1 MLPVSHLRR
10 FGKLSTS
17 YQLQV
22 LPPFQFFDHTGVIV
36 WGLDSH
42 FSSMTSESNPPSTV
56 GQGAS
61 RIDQSFSQIESAP
74 PAVTAPA
81 IKLEPS
87 TGEATKTYDLEK
99 KDQ

>member
-1 MLPVSHLRR
+1 MMHDPPRWSSGDSVTV
-10 FGKLSTS
+10 GTIAAVIVG
-17 YQLQV
+17 V
-22 LPPFQFFDHTGVIV
+22 LLVGGVIV

-42 FSSMTSESNPPSTV
+42 LSRMTAESSPPATV

-74 PAVTAPA
+74 AAVTAPA

-87 TGEATKTYDLEK
+87 TGDATKAYDLEK

>member
-1 MLPVSHLRR
+1 MMHDPRVGVRADSVTAGTIAAVIVGALLV
-10 FGKLSTS
+10 G
-17 YQLQV
+17 
-22 LPPFQFFDHTGVIV
+22 GVIV

-42 FSSMTSESNPPSTV
+42 FSSMPAESSPPSTV

-81 IKLEPS
+81 IELEPS